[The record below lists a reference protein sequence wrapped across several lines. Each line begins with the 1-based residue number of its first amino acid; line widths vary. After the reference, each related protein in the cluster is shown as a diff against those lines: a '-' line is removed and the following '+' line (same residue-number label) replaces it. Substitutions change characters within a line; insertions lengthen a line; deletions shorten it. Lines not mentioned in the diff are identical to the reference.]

1 MASKYRTAPELSTR
15 MPPGIPFIIGN
26 EAAERFSFYGMKAIL
41 VVFMTESLL
50 ARDGSR
56 AVMGDEQAKFWMH
69 LFVTAAY
76 SFPFLGAILSDALL
90 GKYRTIIWL
99 SLVYCLGH
107 LALAIDHT
115 RLGLAVGLTL
125 IALGAGGI
133 KPCVSAHVGDQFGAM
148 NYHRITT
155 IFAWFYFSINL
166 GAMLSTWLTPLL
178 LDDAR
183 FGPHW
188 AFGVPGAFMLLATIV
203 FWLGRNRFVHVP
215 PGGAGAVREAFG
227 RDGLL
232 ALGNLLPVYLLVAVF
247 WSVFDQTASAWV
259 VQAKRMDLRLFGVPW
274 LPAQVQAVNPFLILV
289 MIPLFAYVVYP
300 AISRVFPLTPLRK
313 MSIGLFLALGA
324 WLIPGLIDTQITGGQ
339 VVSVTS
345 EGDGNRLPAN
355 NLLDGREETGWISAP
370 LEDSKSDSPFPQDLV
385 IRLRE
390 RRAWNIDSVRIGA
403 AVDLDKFLTKKKYPQ
418 GRFAELS
425 ESCRAREVEV
435 LAGDSRK
442 EPSTS
447 LGRIE
452 LPPDGSPQTLEF
464 DPVEYEYV
472 IVRIHSSWGG
482 PFVCLGEVEVLSPDP
497 LPADAHPLAKGVW
510 PNVAATGYKPSIAW
524 QVLAYV
530 LLTAAEIMISITGLE
545 FSYTQAPRKMKSFIM
560 SLWLLTVA
568 AGNLFT
574 ALVNLFIQKADGSSR
589 LDGPAYYWFF
599 GAVLAV
605 AAVLFIFV
613 ARIYRGRTYI
623 QDGT

>member
-50 ARDGSR
+50 SRDGSR
-56 AVMGDEQAKFWMH
+56 AVMSDEQAKFWMH

-76 SFPFLGAILSDALL
+76 SFPFLGAILSDAVL

-125 IALGAGGI
+125 IAMGAGGI

-148 NYHRITT
+148 NYNRITT
-155 IFAWFYFSINL
+155 VFAWFYFSINL
-166 GAMLSTWLTPLL
+166 GAMLSTALTPYL
-178 LDDAR
+178 LDSSK

-188 AFGVPGAFMLLATIV
+188 AFGVPGVFMLLATIV
-203 FWLGRNRFVHVP
+203 FWLGRRRFVHVP
-215 PGGAGAVREAFG
+215 PGGAHAVREAFSG
-227 RDGLL
+227 DGLS
-232 ALGNLLPVYLLVAVF
+232 ALRNLLPIYLLIAVF

-259 VQAKRMDLRLFGVPW
+259 VQAKRMDLHFAGVEW
-274 LPAQVQAVNPFLILV
+274 LPAQVQVFNPLMILL

-300 AISRVFPLTPLRK
+300 VIGRFFPLTPLRK
-313 MSIGLFLALGA
+313 VAIGLFVALAA
-324 WLIPGLIDTQITGGQ
+324 WMIPGLIDTQITGGQ
-339 VVSVTS
+339 VVIVTS
-345 EGDGNRLPAN
+345 EGDTNRLPAN
-355 NLLDGREETGWISAP
+355 NLLDGRDGTGWVSQKLDA
-370 LEDSKSDSPFPQDLV
+370 SHGGSPAPQDIV

-390 RRAWNIDSVRIGA
+390 RRPWNIATVRLDA
-403 AVDLDKFLTKKKYPQ
+403 NVDLNEFLREKGYPE
-418 GRFAELS
+418 AELAATG

-435 LAGDSRK
+435 LAGNSRL
-442 EPSTS
+442 EPWQS

-452 LPPDGSPQTLEF
+452 LPRDGSAHVLKF
-464 DPVEYEYV
+464 DSGRYEYV
-472 IVRIHSSWGG
+472 ILRVHSNWGG
-482 PFVCLGEVEVLSPDP
+482 PFVCLGEAQVDSPEP
-497 LPADAHPLAKGVW
+497 LPADAHPLAQRVW
-510 PNVAATGYKPSIAW
+510 PNVAATGYQPNIGW

-574 ALVNLFIQKADGSSR
+574 ALVNLFIQKPDGSSS
-589 LDGPAYYWFF
+589 LEGPAYYWFF

-605 AAVLFIFV
+605 AAVIFTMV
-613 ARIYRGRTYI
+613 ARRYRGRSYI

>member
-15 MPPGIPFIIGN
+15 MPPGVPYIIGN

-41 VVFMTESLL
+41 VVFMTGSLL

-56 AVMGDEQAKFWMH
+56 DAMTDEQARFWMH

-76 SFPFLGAILSDALL
+76 SFPFLGAILSDAVL

-115 RLGLAVGLTL
+115 RLGLAAGLTL
-125 IALGAGGI
+125 IAMGAGGI
-133 KPCVSAHVGDQFGAM
+133 KPCVSAHVGDQFGAK
-148 NYHRITT
+148 NQYRITT
-155 IFAWFYFSINL
+155 VFAWFYFSINL
-166 GAMLSTWLTPLL
+166 GAMISTWITPYL
-178 LDDAR
+178 LDDSR

-188 AFGVPGAFMLLATIV
+188 AFGVPGVFMLLATLV

-215 PGGAGAVREAFG
+215 AGGAAAVREAFSG
-227 RDGLL
+227 DGLL
-232 ALGNLLPVYLLVAVF
+232 ALRNLLPVFVLIAVF

-259 VQAKRMDLRLFGVPW
+259 LQAKRMNLHFAWVDW
-274 LPAQVQAVNPFLILV
+274 LPAQVQVFNPFLILV

-300 AISRVFPLTPLRK
+300 AIGRVFPLTPLRK
-313 MSIGLFLALGA
+313 ISIGLFVALVA
-324 WLIPGLIDTQITGGQ
+324 WMIPGLIDTQITGGQ
-339 VVSVTS
+339 VVVSTS
-345 EGDGNRLPAN
+345 EGDVNHMPAN
-355 NLLDGREETGWISAP
+355 NLLDGQDATGWVSAAV
-370 LEDSKSDSPFPQDLV
+370 EESKGESPPPQDIV

-390 RRAWNIDSVRIGA
+390 RRAWNIDSVRMSA
-403 AVDLDKFLTKKKYPQ
+403 EVDLDEFLDEKEYPQ
-418 GRFAELS
+418 DEFAELA
-425 ESCRAREVEV
+425 ETCRAREVEV

-442 EPSTS
+442 EPWTS

-472 IVRIHSSWGG
+472 IVRIHSNWDG
-482 PFVCLGEVEVLSPDP
+482 PLVCLGEVEVLSPNP
-497 LPADAHPLAKGVW
+497 LPADAHRRAEGVW

-530 LLTAAEIMISITGLE
+530 LLTAAEVMISITGLE